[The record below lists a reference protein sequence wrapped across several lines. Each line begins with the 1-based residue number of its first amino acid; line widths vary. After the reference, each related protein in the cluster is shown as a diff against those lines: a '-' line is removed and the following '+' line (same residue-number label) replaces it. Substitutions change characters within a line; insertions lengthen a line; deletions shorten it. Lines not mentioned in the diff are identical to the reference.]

1 MSGYGASLGDE
12 FTHNWYFAGSA
23 AYTHRSAYTQRSKS
37 NIKSDHHF
45 TYLQLPF
52 RPERELLVPS
62 SLSLSSI
69 HSLQLTVTIYL

>member
-23 AYTHRSAYTQRSKS
+23 AYTHRNAYTQTSKS
-37 NIKSDHHF
+37 NIKSDHHC

-69 HSLQLTVTIYL
+69 HSLQLTVPIYL